1 MTLLPQASLGPYA
14 WGRGADPKFLCAKGI
29 SDAPLQGHA
38 VRKKANMSWVDNG
51 DIKYIPR
58 ASEVFSLIEK
68 DTSLSYSLP
77 AVGSTAG
84 KVLQHAHSV
93 YERIHRENFPMI
105 FKFGIAHCAH
115 FRMHNAIYGYR
126 GGRDK
131 FEHLMVLF
139 ASTERVGPAF
149 LESALIHSY
158 IGSLTCFNIYFYV
171 LLFLEKDYNI
181 IQYISDTCR
190 AEVLLDVEMC
200 GSGVT
205 QSPKTMRMRVHFSP
219 M

>member
-1 MTLLPQASLGPYA
+1 MTESKTLLPKASLGPYA
-14 WGRGADPKFLCAKGI
+14 WERGVDPKLLSAKRI
-29 SDAPLQGHA
+29 SDAPLQGR
-38 VRKKANMSWVDNG
+38 VSSKKAKLSWVDHK
-51 DIKYIPR
+51 DIKNLPR

-68 DTSLSYSLP
+68 DPSLSYSLP
-77 AVGSTAG
+77 AVGSTG
-84 KVLQHAHSV
+84 GRVLQHAHSV

-105 FKFGIAHCAH
+105 SKFGITHCAH

-158 IGSLTCFNIYFYV
+158 IGSLTSFNV
-171 LLFLEKDYNI
+171 
-181 IQYISDTCR
+181 
-190 AEVLLDVEMC
+190 
-200 GSGVT
+200 
-205 QSPKTMRMRVHFSP
+205 
-219 M
+219 